1 MYMDNRADADDT
13 ESLWQQMT
21 SMFEGR
27 SSSGTPLKE
36 DEAAL
41 IADDNKAQE
50 EEDAEHLDLLRAQQ
64 DLSEVR
70 RQEQEKGLLEGNMAL
85 SIVGR
90 INALTTEYMHL
101 EATLSELVQKNKELG
116 DDWNYYTNDSQDEI
130 SGLKQRQ
137 DISLKMEAIRNQGMK
152 IQAQMKDI
160 LIELESYGVQIPK
173 SGGRRS
179 KTRGRKSRK
188 KRKTKRRK

>member
-1 MYMDNRADADDT
+1 M
-13 ESLWQQMT
+13 
-21 SMFEGR
+21 
-27 SSSGTPLKE
+27 
-36 DEAAL
+36 
-41 IADDNKAQE
+41 ADDNKAQE

-90 INALTTEYMHL
+90 INALTTEYMQL
-101 EATLSELVQKNKELG
+101 EATLSELVQQNKELG

-160 LIELESYGVQIPK
+160 LTELESYGVQIPK

-188 KRKTKRRK
+188 KRKTKRRR